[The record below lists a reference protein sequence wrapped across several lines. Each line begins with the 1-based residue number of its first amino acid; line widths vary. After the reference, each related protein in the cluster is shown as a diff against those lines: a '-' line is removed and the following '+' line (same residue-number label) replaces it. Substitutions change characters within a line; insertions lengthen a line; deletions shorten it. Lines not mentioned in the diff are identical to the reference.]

1 MSGVTTT
8 SAVQQQTASDL
19 SLTEQISAFT
29 ASAEKRL
36 PAGSIDAFRALVD
49 RLVQERIGQTA
60 PEIGAPFPD
69 FELQDDAGK
78 SVRASEHWNDKT
90 LVIKFYRGGWCPYC
104 NLELAALQKHGSE
117 FAAVNADV
125 FAVAP
130 EKSTV
135 QAETKAKAA
144 ASFRFLWDRDN
155 RLARQLGI
163 SFPVDATIK
172 EIYGK
177 LGIDLQEING
187 AWELP
192 VPATFVVKDGRVR
205 YRVVDPDYMQ
215 RQDPTDLIAWLRAD
229 AEGGMPQEPHQ
240 ATSLTR
246 PRPS

>member
-1 MSGVTTT
+1 MTQPITT
-8 SAVQQQTASDL
+8 SGDHPLALQAT
-19 SLTEQISAFT
+19 SLTDEIKAFT
-29 ASAEKRL
+29 KSAEQRL
-36 PAGSIDAFRALVD
+36 PAGYIEAFRALVD
-49 RLVQERIGQTA
+49 RLVQERIGQSA

-78 SVRASEHWNDKT
+78 GVRASEHWNDKT

-104 NLELAALQKHGSE
+104 NLELAALQRHGPE
-117 FAAVNADV
+117 FAAVNAEV

-130 EKSTV
+130 EKSAA

-215 RQDPTDLIAWLRAD
+215 RQDPIDLIAWLRAD

-240 ATSLTR
+240 TTSLTG